1 MCGRYSVSVPTADLM
16 SEFEIDDLFD
26 GVPEPDYNVAP
37 TVAVPAIF
45 ERTQRESGEVRR
57 RLAPL
62 VWGLVPSWAKDRSIG
77 SRMINARVETVAEK
91 PAFRKAFASR
101 RCLLPADGFYEWYAG
116 ESVPPPT
123 GRGKPKPVKQPF
135 FIHRADGGLLVMAGL
150 YEIWRDPT
158 KDPED
163 DEAWLRTCT
172 VITTKATDAAGH
184 IHDRMPMVIT
194 RDAVTAWLDPKLTD
208 PDEAMRLLAVTEAD
222 LLEAYAVSTEVN
234 SVQNNHPGL
243 KDLLPADQT
252 APLTTRS
259 RTGCSS
265 PMTTEIIPVETPQ
278 GPGRLFLDMSPSQRS
293 ILILGHGAGGGVT
306 AADLEL
312 LARRLP
318 AFGVT
323 VLRFEQPWRTAGRR
337 IAGRPETLDEAWI
350 AALGWIR
357 ASLGA
362 GTRSMSAAGAL
373 GAGGPPDGAH
383 CGGPRGGLP
392 GVPAAP
398 ARPPGEVARARAA
411 DGRRAAAGAAGRHDA
426 FGRRRRCAR
435 RSAALLAY
443 AWSSCPAR
451 TTATGWPRP
460 RPSPP
465 PTFAPCC

>member
-16 SEFEIDDLFD
+16 REFEIDDLFD

-45 ERTQRESGEVRR
+45 ERTVRESGEVRR

-116 ESVPPPT
+116 PLVPSPS

-135 FIHRADGGLLVMAGL
+135 FIHRADGGLLIMAGL

-194 RDAVTAWLDPKLTD
+194 RDAIDAWLDPKLSD
-208 PDEAMRLLAVTEAD
+208 PDEAMRLLAITEAD

-234 SVQNNHPGL
+234 NVQNNHRGL
-243 KDLLPADQT
+243 KDPLPPDQT
-252 APLTTRS
+252 
-259 RTGCSS
+259 
-265 PMTTEIIPVETPQ
+265 
-278 GPGRLFLDMSPSQRS
+278 
-293 ILILGHGAGGGVT
+293 
-306 AADLEL
+306 
-312 LARRLP
+312 
-318 AFGVT
+318 
-323 VLRFEQPWRTAGRR
+323 
-337 IAGRPETLDEAWI
+337 
-350 AALGWIR
+350 
-357 ASLGA
+357 
-362 GTRSMSAAGAL
+362 
-373 GAGGPPDGAH
+373 
-383 CGGPRGGLP
+383 
-392 GVPAAP
+392 
-398 ARPPGEVARARAA
+398 
-411 DGRRAAAGAAGRHDA
+411 GAAEAEVQER
-426 FGRRRRCAR
+426 
-435 RSAALLAY
+435 LL
-443 AWSSCPAR
+443 
-451 TTATGWPRP
+451 
-460 RPSPP
+460 
-465 PTFAPCC
+465 